1 MHTLTQEDVAF
12 WHEQGYVIVRDAVPR
27 ANVDAVVDI
36 IWDFMEMDPDDPAT
50 WYSAP
55 QGEFGMVELS
65 QSGMVELYQH
75 QALWDNRQHPRV
87 YGAFV
92 DIWATEALWVTID
105 RVNLN
110 PPARDD
116 GGFQGFVHW
125 DIDTSLRPLPV
136 GVQGVMALVD
146 VKAGEG
152 GLQVVPGFHREFET
166 WVKTQPVNRD
176 PWKPDI
182 SGYELV
188 GVEMR
193 AGDLVIWNSMLPHGT
208 SRNMADKPRLA
219 QYISMFPAPDDEA
232 LRRERVSSWRER
244 KPRVGPAFP
253 GDPRRWEIEHGV
265 TATLT
270 PLGEKLLGLTNW

>member
-92 DIWATEALWVTID
+92 DIWGTEALWVTID

-136 GVQGVMALVD
+136 GVQGVLALVD

-219 QYISMFPAPDDEA
+219 QYISMFPVPDDEA